1 MVGEWRGKGMWAES
15 CVIRDMRETEP
26 QENELPI
33 CSYQGRESWSR
44 ILERPRDLR
53 WERLPGVNV
62 GVLS

>member
-1 MVGEWRGKGMWAES
+1 MWAES